1 MKQVGKS
8 KKLDNVTYEVRGPV
22 VDEAARMQ
30 ANGIDV
36 LKLNIG
42 NPGAFGF
49 RAPEKLVKKMS
60 ECLVLADP
68 YSDSRGLLGARQAI
82 VKYCENKGI
91 KGVTVDDIYTGNG
104 VSELITVAMQA
115 LLDPED
121 EILIPA
127 PDYPLWT
134 ASATMSGGTVVHYLC
149 DEDNGWQ
156 PSLADI
162 ESKVTPKTKAIVVIN
177 PNNPTGALYG
187 DEVLRGIVDIARKND
202 LILFADEIY
211 DRMLMDGLKH
221 TALASL
227 AGDVFTVSMN
237 GLSKSHKSC
246 GYRIGWMVLSGD
258 KERAH
263 EYIDGINLL
272 ASMRLCSNVPGQH
285 VIATALE
292 DEHPDADLLPGG
304 RIYEQREC
312 IMNAIERIPG
322 LSAVKPSAAFYV
334 FPKIDAVRYNI
345 TDDTKFALDL
355 LKAKHILFVQGSGF
369 NYKSPDH
376 FRIVF
381 LPEAAELERAMTELG
396 DFLSTYRQ
404 G

>member
-1 MKQVGKS
+1 MKKIGRS

-30 ANGIDV
+30 AGGINV

-49 RAPEKLVKKMS
+49 HAPERLVEKMADS
-60 ECLVLADP
+60 LVLADP
-68 YSDSRGLLGARQAI
+68 YSDSKGILEARQAI
-82 VKYCENKGI
+82 VKYCERKGI
-91 KGVTVDDIYTGNG
+91 RGVTVDDIFTGNG

-115 LLDPED
+115 LLDPGD
-121 EILIPA
+121 EILIPS

-134 ASATMSGGTVVHYLC
+134 AASTMSGGTVVHYLC
-149 DEDNGWQ
+149 DEDNEWQ
-156 PSLADI
+156 PNLADI
-162 ESKVTPKTKAIVVIN
+162 ESKVTPRTKAIVVIN

-187 DEVLRGIVDIARKND
+187 DDILKGIVEIARKNG

-211 DRMLMDGLKH
+211 DRMLMDGKTH

-227 AGDVFTVSMN
+227 AGDVLTVSMN

-246 GYRIGWMVLSGD
+246 GYRVGWMVLSGD
-258 KERAH
+258 KEHAR

-285 VIATALE
+285 VIATALG
-292 DEHPDADLLPGG
+292 DDSTDADLLPGG

-322 LSAVKPSAAFYV
+322 LSAVRPSAAFYV
-334 FPKIDAVRYNI
+334 FPKIDAERFNI
-345 TDDTKFALDL
+345 TDDTRFALDL
-355 LKAKHILFVQGSGF
+355 LREKHILFVQGSGF
-369 NYKSPDH
+369 NYKTPDH

-381 LPEAAELERAMTELG
+381 LPEAAELERAMEEFA
-396 DFLSTYRQ
+396 DFLKTYRQ
-404 G
+404 A